1 VLDPIYAACGRLW
14 PMSPL
19 VDQQLGGL
27 ITALP
32 AAMMS
37 VIAAFIVLAR
47 MGRTDAPAK
56 RSPPAPR
63 PEPAGETRAHP
74 PRPSGDP
81 TA

>member
-1 VLDPIYAACGRLW
+1 VLYPIYAACGRLW

-19 VDQQLGGL
+19 VDQQLVGP
-27 ITALP
+27 ITTRP

-47 MGRTDAPAK
+47 MVRTDAPAK
-56 RSPPAPR
+56 RSPPATR

-74 PRPSGDP
+74 LRPSDDP